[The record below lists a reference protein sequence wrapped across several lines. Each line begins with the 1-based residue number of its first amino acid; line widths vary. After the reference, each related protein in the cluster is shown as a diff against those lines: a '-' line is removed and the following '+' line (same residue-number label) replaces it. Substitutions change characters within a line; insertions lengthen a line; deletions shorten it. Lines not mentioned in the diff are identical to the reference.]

1 MTRKE
6 ILVQA
11 EDIWKEYKS
20 GKSIS
25 LQVLK
30 GIDLEIRSGE
40 FVVIVGP
47 SGSGKSTLLHILGGL
62 DTPTSGTVTIG
73 GQKISEFSEEKL
85 AEFRNKKLGFVF
97 QFHHLLPEFT
107 ALENVSMP
115 ALIHGQS
122 ADQCKPQAMNYL
134 KNVGLEGRMLH
145 KPSELSG
152 GEQQRVAVARALM
165 NHPQLILA
173 DEPSGNLDKENG
185 LHLHEL
191 LADLSRRDGHTFVIA
206 THNPDLA
213 RRADRILRLG
223 DGKLLPTK
231 HFERL

>member
-1 MTRKE
+1 MGIGRKHVLLE
-6 ILVQA
+6 A
-11 EDIWKEYKS
+11 EGIWKEYRN
-20 GKSIS
+20 GKSVV
-25 LQVLK
+25 LEVLK
-30 GIDLEIRSGE
+30 GADLEIRQGE

-62 DTPTSGTVTIG
+62 DTPTEGSVNIG
-73 GQKISEFSEEKL
+73 GQNIFHFSEADL

-107 ALENVSMP
+107 ALENVCMP
-115 ALIHGQS
+115 ALIQGES
-122 ADQCKPQAMNYL
+122 MERSKVRASGIL

-145 KPSELSG
+145 KPNELSG

-165 NHPQLILA
+165 NRPQLILA

-185 LHLHEL
+185 LRLHDL
-191 LADLSRRDGHTFVIA
+191 LADLSANDGHTFVVA

-213 RRADRILRLG
+213 KRADRILKMTE
-223 DGKLLPTK
+223 GKLVTVR
-231 HFERL
+231 HI